1 MIEYKKW
8 RKMLISGMIF
18 AFVTMILGEIPI
30 GWVKYPETG
39 NELLDIII
47 GSGNLSVLQMAS
59 GALFGGI
66 CIPLQ
71 YYGFKAIADIISK
84 TEFKRCAK
92 MTDIGAKAIAFGG
105 GTVHVVCVTLMFVC
119 KLEDTASITQ
129 IPQSVMDFALW
140 LVLPFSVVF
149 MIIYLPMTVAMAIPI
164 IKGKTIFP
172 KWAVVFNPLTG
183 KVVLNAIAMVA
194 PNTEFI
200 NGIRMSN
207 MGIGS
212 LITFVGLWILLE
224 KNRRDQCKLFN
235 F

>member
-1 MIEYKKW
+1 MCGYKEW
-8 RKMLISGMIF
+8 RKMLMSGMLF
-18 AFVTMILGEIPI
+18 AFVTMLLGEIPI
-30 GWVKYPETG
+30 GWVTYPETG
-39 NELLDIII
+39 NELIDIIM
-47 GSGNLSVLQMAS
+47 GSGKLSVVQMAS

-66 CIPLQ
+66 FIPLQ

-84 TEFKRCAK
+84 DGYKRCAK
-92 MTDIGAKAIAFGG
+92 ITDIGAKAIAFGG
-105 GTVHVVCVTLMFVC
+105 GTVHVLCVALMFVC
-119 KLEDTASITQ
+119 KLENSGNITQ
-129 IPQSVMDFALW
+129 IPQNVMDFAVW

-149 MIIYLPMTVAMAIPI
+149 MIIYMPMTIAMAIPI

-183 KVVLNAIAMVA
+183 KVVLNVIAMVA

-212 LITFVGLWILLE
+212 LITFAGLWILLGKYQKE
-224 KNRRDQCKLFN
+224 A
-235 F
+235 

>member
-1 MIEYKKW
+1 MSGYSEW
-8 RKMLISGMIF
+8 RKMLMSGMLC
-18 AFVTMILGEIPI
+18 AFVTMLLGEIPI
-30 GWVKYPETG
+30 GWVTYPETG
-39 NELLDIII
+39 SELIDIIM
-47 GSGNLSVLQMAS
+47 GSGKLSVVQMAS

-66 CIPLQ
+66 FIPLQ

-84 TEFKRCAK
+84 AEYKRCAK
-92 MTDIGAKAIAFGG
+92 ITDIGAKAIAFGG
-105 GTVHVVCVTLMFVC
+105 GAVHVLCVALMFVC
-119 KLEDTASITQ
+119 KLENTGNITQ
-129 IPQSVMDFALW
+129 IPQNVMDFAVW
-140 LVLPFSVVF
+140 LVLPFSAVF
-149 MIIYLPMTVAMAIPI
+149 MLIYMPMTIAMAIPI

-194 PNTEFI
+194 PNTELI